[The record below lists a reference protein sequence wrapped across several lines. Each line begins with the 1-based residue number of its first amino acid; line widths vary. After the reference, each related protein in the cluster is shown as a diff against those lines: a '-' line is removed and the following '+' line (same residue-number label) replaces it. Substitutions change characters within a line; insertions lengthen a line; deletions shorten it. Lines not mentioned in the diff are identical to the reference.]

1 MEENNYRTKPYN
13 KANLNRLDNNNPLT
27 RPITEFDIIK
37 ILRNFKNKAP
47 GASGLTRNMIL
58 KLPRIAIER
67 LRDLVN
73 LLLSMGYFTI
83 IYKNGI
89 MVMTPKTDKDNRD
102 PLSYRPITLLETPG
116 KLLERVIN
124 DRLYIY
130 LETNNLM
137 NKNQYGFR
145 RGLGTEQAILKIYE
159 MVAMNQR
166 EKYQCN
172 IVCRDV
178 AKAFDKVW
186 HQGLKYKIM
195 KLNLP
200 DILEKIAC
208 NFLDN
213 RTAQIKMD
221 GKLSDRFSLRSGV
234 PQGSVL
240 SPTLFIFYTSDIP
253 PPGAGG
259 TDVLFADD
267 ITQII
272 EYAHRSKKMLA
283 RRTEREIKRVNEY
296 ERKWKIR
303 TNKNKF
309 KILSISKTKPETVKI
324 GNRELQFTNKV
335 NILGFSLGR
344 TGFGAHLK
352 TRIATA
358 RARTTKL
365 KRFKGLTADTKSRL
379 YKSLIRSTLEYPNIP
394 LCLVSETKKKT
405 LQQFQNGVIRRFIH
419 KDQNNDRET
428 SEQLHE
434 KYKLEPLNMRMRRRA
449 AKTWEKFNNIEEE
462 LAQRSV
468 AMNAAGVPGD
478 HYWWRRVAS
487 YMVEDDPEAMY

>member
-1 MEENNYRTKPYN
+1 
-13 KANLNRLDNNNPLT
+13 
-27 RPITEFDIIK
+27 
-37 ILRNFKNKAP
+37 
-47 GASGLTRNMIL
+47 
-58 KLPRIAIER
+58 
-67 LRDLVN
+67 
-73 LLLSMGYFTI
+73 MGYFTI

-89 MVMTPKTDKDNRD
+89 MVMTPKTDKDNRH
-102 PLSYRPITLLETPG
+102 PLSYRPITLLEIPG

-124 DRLYIY
+124 DRLYKY

-137 NKNQYGFR
+137 NKNQIGFR

-159 MVAMNQR
+159 MVAVNQR
-166 EKYQCN
+166 ERHQCN

-178 AKAFDKVW
+178 AKAFDRIW

-200 DILEKIAC
+200 DILEKIVC

-267 ITQII
+267 IMQII
-272 EYAHRSKKMLA
+272 EYTHRSKKMLA
-283 RRTEREIKRVNEY
+283 RRTEREIKRINEY

-309 KILSISKTKPETVKI
+309 NILSISKTKPETVKI
-324 GNRELQFTNKV
+324 DNRELQFTNKV

-358 RARTTKL
+358 KARTTKL
-365 KRFKGLTADTKSRL
+365 RNEKENVTA
-379 YKSLIRSTLEYPNIP
+379 IP
-394 LCLVSETKKKT
+394 KWRNPE
-405 LQQFQNGVIRRFIH
+405 IH
-419 KDQNNDRET
+419 T
-428 SEQLHE
+428 
-434 KYKLEPLNMRMRRRA
+434 
-449 AKTWEKFNNIEEE
+449 
-462 LAQRSV
+462 QR
-468 AMNAAGVPGD
+468 PK
-478 HYWWRRVAS
+478 
-487 YMVEDDPEAMY
+487 